1 MKPMEATFPKNGF
14 LILKRDIMRGR
25 VMTAKEGNLRT
36 INSTNTWK
44 TLRIEGADLQ
54 MIKTE
59 LQTIEAEQQT
69 IGAELQMIE
78 AELQTIDEP
87 TVGRQ
92 TCRVGKYEQE
102 T

>member
-1 MKPMEATFPKNGF
+1 
-14 LILKRDIMRGR
+14 
-25 VMTAKEGNLRT
+25 
-36 INSTNTWK
+36 
-44 TLRIEGADLQ
+44 